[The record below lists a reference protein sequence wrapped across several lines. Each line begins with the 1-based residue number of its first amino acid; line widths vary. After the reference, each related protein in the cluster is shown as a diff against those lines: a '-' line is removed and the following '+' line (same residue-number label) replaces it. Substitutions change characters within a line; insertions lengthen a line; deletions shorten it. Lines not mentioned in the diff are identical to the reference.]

1 MVIVGSVASV
11 LASPVS
17 AQALDSNGA
26 ESSVTGSLEELDR
39 LRLRLAEAE
48 AVGEVST
55 EELATLSALLD
66 AASRVLD
73 PRDSPE
79 ARASAVSDMV
89 SSRDERM
96 LRLVWVASQVRSVA
110 VRRSVVAQVA
120 TWDHPE
126 IVELLEARAQSKWET
141 REIRVKAIH
150 ALRDRGDDDAAMFL
164 YALAADTS
172 VDSDVRAAA
181 VAALDERFPE
191 FMAGRGRPAVGGSF
205 AGVGSLVAGNALAGG
220 VMLNSVGIW
229 GKANAAPE
237 IGALSGAVIGGAT
250 AGLYARSNPISTG
263 AGLGYTSNVAW
274 GLVGASFAEH
284 IVYGDDDSPSA
295 QNMGALIRTLGV
307 GAGAFTGYRRIDRN
321 PDVGRVWRV
330 NTVGILGSQLGRAS
344 TNLAQGL
351 ASEDPRCDVASD
363 PDACWARDDARQARL
378 SRGRSAGIV
387 AGAGL
392 GLAAGTLLAEA
403 WDPATEDVV
412 LAGVVGAESAVAASM
427 VSTLV
432 GRDDLTGSFLDV
444 GLLTGVT
451 GGLVASHVQPVMLQQ
466 SAMMGYGAIVGNV
479 LGAGV
484 TLLPPESVS
493 AKTRAAVV
501 LSSGIVGTGLG
512 AWSHSRVQPTPGDW
526 TMVGVGTALSGI
538 HIGSAA
544 YIIEQTG
551 GFKSDS
557 QPAGTVITGTALA
570 SAGFMAAA
578 ARWDPQP
585 SDSLFMGT
593 SAAWGA
599 FYGSL
604 GQVAF
609 DARLS
614 PVARVATGTA
624 LMDVGLG
631 VGAVIVSD
639 ATSVTPKDTLW
650 PQLFGVAGATVGS
663 LGVMLGTPSA
673 QPIAIGALTG
683 ATVGIGVGALVGPKL
698 QATSSAEL
706 ALPGGLSLPGR
717 WHFLALPAVQENGD
731 VGAAVGL
738 TVTGL

>member
-1 MVIVGSVASV
+1 MLKRLIRTVREFCHRRPA
-11 LASPVS
+11 VS
-17 AQALDSNGA
+17 E
-26 ESSVTGSLEELDR
+26 ESLDR

-79 ARASAVSDMV
+79 ARASAVSDAMV

-126 IVELLEARAQSKWET
+126 VVELLKARAQSKWET

-191 FMAGRGRPAVGGSF
+191 FMAGRHRGRPAVGGSF

-284 IVYGDDDSPSA
+284 IVYGDDDSASA

-330 NTVGILGSQLGRAS
+330 NTVGKPGSSG
-344 TNLAQGL
+344 
-351 ASEDPRCDVASD
+351 PR
-363 PDACWARDDARQARL
+363 
-378 SRGRSAGIV
+378 
-387 AGAGL
+387 
-392 GLAAGTLLAEA
+392 
-403 WDPATEDVV
+403 
-412 LAGVVGAESAVAASM
+412 LAGRRRTS
-427 VSTLV
+427 
-432 GRDDLTGSFLDV
+432 RRGS
-444 GLLTGVT
+444 
-451 GGLVASHVQPVMLQQ
+451 PRR
-466 SAMMGYGAIVGNV
+466 
-479 LGAGV
+479 
-484 TLLPPESVS
+484 
-493 AKTRAAVV
+493 TRAAT
-501 LSSGIVGTGLG
+501 LRLI
-512 AWSHSRVQPTPGDW
+512 Q
-526 TMVGVGTALSGI
+526 M
-538 HIGSAA
+538 
-544 YIIEQTG
+544 
-551 GFKSDS
+551 
-557 QPAGTVITGTALA
+557 PAGPET
-570 SAGFMAAA
+570 
-578 ARWDPQP
+578 
-585 SDSLFMGT
+585 
-593 SAAWGA
+593 
-599 FYGSL
+599 
-604 GQVAF
+604 
-609 DARLS
+609 
-614 PVARVATGTA
+614 
-624 LMDVGLG
+624 
-631 VGAVIVSD
+631 
-639 ATSVTPKDTLW
+639 
-650 PQLFGVAGATVGS
+650 
-663 LGVMLGTPSA
+663 MLGRHASR
-673 QPIAIGALTG
+673 GDG
-683 ATVGIGVGALVGPKL
+683 
-698 QATSSAEL
+698 
-706 ALPGGLSLPGR
+706 LPASLPVR
-717 WHFLALPAVQENGD
+717 V
-731 VGAAVGL
+731 
-738 TVTGL
+738 